1 MSVTYLRIMEPLLDK
16 LALAIRTSQG
26 TDAQQNRIILSL
38 GLVGLA
44 LLIGVVIY
52 LYVRYRIENRND
64 QQVQQQIQLERV

>member
-1 MSVTYLRIMEPLLDK
+1 MIVTYLRIMELLLDK
-16 LALAIRTSQG
+16 LATAIRTSQG